1 MKLVYILVYYFLSY
15 SICNS
20 EVLWEYTKKYDGNL
34 MISEQIEK
42 ISIENGNISFISNY
56 AQTQTFQFNFE
67 IITLSENGELMNVI
81 CPSFIP
87 YSNAKNWV
95 RIGDKIRVY
104 SVIVPL
110 SDTLKYGYC
119 DYDQNGNRL

>member
-56 AQTQTFQFNFE
+56 APNPN
-67 IITLSENGELMNVI
+67 ISI
-81 CPSFIP
+81 
-87 YSNAKNWV
+87 
-95 RIGDKIRVY
+95 
-104 SVIVPL
+104 
-110 SDTLKYGYC
+110 
-119 DYDQNGNRL
+119 